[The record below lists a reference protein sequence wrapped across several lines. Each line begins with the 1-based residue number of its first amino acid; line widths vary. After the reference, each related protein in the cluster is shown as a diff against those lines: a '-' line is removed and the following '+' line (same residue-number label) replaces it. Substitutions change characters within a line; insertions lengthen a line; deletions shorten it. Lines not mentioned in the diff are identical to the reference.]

1 MTDIDNM
8 QEVIRVLYENGV
20 YVILLDGV
28 EQCSCSDEK
37 MALSAI
43 NWCWGKWV
51 GSEAE

>member
-8 QEVIRVLYENGV
+8 QEVIRVLYANGV

-28 EQCSCSDEK
+28 EQCSCCDEK

-43 NWCWGKWV
+43 KWCWDKWL
-51 GSEAE
+51 GSARK